1 MPDRPPPMDAERFA
15 ALADSYGSRL
25 QHWPKAERLAAQAF
39 ASTAEGE
46 AILEAAARLD
56 TMLDRQTVPPPTA
69 DLHARIVTAG
79 TASLAPRR
87 RARRWWLGLG
97 LAGAGLAGALAGTL
111 AIALL
116 DTPARTE
123 HLGLGTTV
131 TAFGDAGPD
140 TEISEEGS

>member
-1 MPDRPPPMDAERFA
+1 MPDRPTPMDARRFA
-15 ALADSYGSRL
+15 ALADSHGSRL
-25 QHWPKAERLAAQAF
+25 QHWPEAERAAAMAF
-39 ASTAEGE
+39 ASSAEGQ
-46 AILEAAARLD
+46 AILQAAAQLD
-56 TMLDRQTVPPPTA
+56 AMLDRYAVPSPTA
-69 DLHARIVTAG
+69 DLHARVVAAG

-87 RARRWWLGLG
+87 RTRRWWLGLG

-116 DTPARTE
+116 DAPTRTE
-123 HLGLGTTV
+123 HLGLGATV

>member
-1 MPDRPPPMDAERFA
+1 MNAGRFA
-15 ALADSYGSRL
+15 ALADRHGSRL
-25 QHWPKAERLAAQAF
+25 QHWPEAERAAALAF
-39 ASTAEGE
+39 ESTAEGK
-46 AILEAAARLD
+46 AILAAAARLD
-56 TMLDRQTVPPPTA
+56 TMLDRYTMPPPTA

-111 AIALL
+111 AITLL
-116 DTPARTE
+116 DTPRTE
-123 HLGLGTTV
+123 HLGLGGTI